1 MGGAYLIIGAQWG
14 DEGKGLISAY
24 ISRREN
30 ARFVARAGTGA
41 NAEHGIFLK
50 DEQTY
55 LKVNQLPL
63 GWMFSPG
70 VQIRIGSGVA
80 VDPKKLKS
88 EIERY
93 QLKDR
98 VKVDYR
104 CPIIS
109 PAHILAE
116 EQSKGMTT
124 IGSTFSGTGYCRA
137 DFALRR
143 AKQARDMDSL
153 REFLTDASVDLNTAC
168 RTDTVVIESSQG
180 TFLSLALSSD
190 YPNVTSDNVTAMA
203 AADDVLLNWKHICE
217 VVLVVKALPTREGAG
232 KMGNVPEMS
241 LEEIERKGFVEPSS
255 IGGVTRRKASGLD
268 WDMLRYAVEVNG
280 ATQIA
285 LTFCDH
291 YDPEMRNV
299 KDRNGITAKVRE
311 LMEKIQTET
320 SAPVRILNTGK
331 AFDNIIDMDRE
342 SLDWQNIEQSMN
354 ALSGFARVSRG
365 DL

>member
-1 MGGAYLIIGAQWG
+1 MSGAYLIIGAQWG

-24 ISRREN
+24 ISKREN
-30 ARFVARAGTGA
+30 AKFVARAGTGA

-50 DEQTY
+50 DERIY

-63 GWMFSPG
+63 GWMFSPH

-80 VDPKKLKS
+80 VDPQKLKL

-93 QLKDR
+93 HLKDR

-109 PAHILAE
+109 PEHIEAE
-116 EQSKGMTT
+116 QQSKGMTA

-137 DFALRR
+137 DFALRK
-143 AKQARDMDSL
+143 AKQARELDSL
-153 REFLTDASVDLNTAC
+153 REILTDTSVDLNTAC
-168 RTDTVVIESSQG
+168 KTDNVVIESSQG
-180 TFLSLALSSD
+180 TYLSLALSPD

-203 AADDVLLNWKHICE
+203 AADDVLLNWKYIRE

-232 KMGNVPEMS
+232 KMGNVPELS

-291 YDPEMRNV
+291 YDPEMKNV
-299 KDRNGITAKVRE
+299 KDKSRITTRVRG
-311 LMEKIQTET
+311 LMEEIEKET
-320 SAPVRILNTGK
+320 SIPVRILNTGK
-331 AFDNIIDMDRE
+331 AYDNIIDMDCD
-342 SLDWQNIEQSMN
+342 SVNWQGIDQSMN
-354 ALSGFARVSRG
+354 ELSSFAQISG
-365 DL
+365 